1 MNSHCQLINNLFLSF
16 YLIFLNVDNTLQS
29 VDNTILQS
37 FYLIF
42 MYFEIK
48 LYFLVLV
55 YISKIKTP
63 YNQVSR
69 GEYFYII

>member
-1 MNSHCQLINNLFLSF
+1 M
-16 YLIFLNVDNTLQS
+16 DNTLQS